1 MCRLVI
7 NLRVDHKNQIRHSTG
22 TEHRSL
28 KLYRNGIKRVIM
40 VLVIIIQSFGICS
53 ALCDRSPTKLIN
65 KMKMK
70 ARIRGIINIP
80 TSLSMFRCGTNT
92 DLVCTRGKNLN
103 ILACCFWA
111 SFWWFD
117 CGSLN
122 KQPPLCSSAPP
133 PGTCICSGGSRH
145 TSAFTWRIAFPRQ
158 NIYP

>member
-7 NLRVDHKNQIRHSTG
+7 NLRVDHKNQIKHSTG

-40 VLVIIIQSFGICS
+40 VLVIIQSFGICS

-92 DLVCTRGKNLN
+92 DLVCTRAKTS
-103 ILACCFWA
+103 ISFPAA
-111 SFWWFD
+111 SEPHSD
-117 CGSLN
+117 DLIVGV
-122 KQPPLCSSAPP
+122 
-133 PGTCICSGGSRH
+133 
-145 TSAFTWRIAFPRQ
+145 
-158 NIYP
+158 